1 LRLILTLLCLCLY
14 LTAYASTGSGSV
26 DSLKKLLGQSD
37 YKITADTQ
45 TINRLNELAAEYFQS
60 NPDSAYY
67 YGQKGVELSR
77 KTHYNAGL
85 ANGLLQTGHVNY
97 FKGKSE
103 DALRDLNEAI
113 AIFKILNDKKG
124 IVAGYQSLGAMYTL
138 LADYPLAI
146 KYLSLALDVNA
157 QLGNNELLQTNLYK
171 GMGNVYFSKGE
182 LSKSL
187 DYYYKALF
195 IAIKNHYAVASGNL
209 YNNIGAVLQNME
221 VYPNALEH
229 FKKALSILEGTN
241 NIQSLGTINQNIGE
255 ILLAQNDINGA
266 ISYLNKANYIVNKQN
281 DKDGLS
287 SVYTDLGLCYAAK
300 NDFGKAIS
308 YIDTSLQVAKNYKM
322 IYNQAYALIAMAN
335 VYNLRKDYQKAY
347 SYANEAQQL
356 SVKLGNLS
364 IKANAALQLSKALA
378 GLGKGA
384 QAYLFL
390 VQYIDL
396 KNQLK
401 SNESIEKS
409 TSYNFE
415 LTFALKERQLK
426 QRQHEKDL
434 IYQQK
439 AHNQR
444 LVNMMFVT
452 IILAMLLI
460 IAVYYREKRKQ
471 QNINTMLAHK
481 NHEVLMQKADL
492 DEQAKKLNDL
502 NNLKDRLISILA
514 HDLRAPLSTLRGLF
528 GLLQD
533 DTITHQEM
541 VAMIPSV
548 LKKLEYTS
556 DFLDTLL
563 FWINSQMESFDISVK
578 TFSVSELVLNEAG
591 SYEAE
596 AESKGIRYITNIPEG
611 LTANADPNSIRIVV
625 RNLVTNAIKFSD
637 RDDTIVISVAEENQ
651 KIIVKVADTGMG
663 MLPEQL
669 NKLFKSKV
677 NSKNGTNNESGT
689 GMGLLFCKDL
699 IEKCNGEIWVTSEQG
714 VGTEFTFSIPV
725 KS

>member
-1 LRLILTLLCLCLY
+1 LKISLTLLLLCLCL
-14 LTAYASTGSGSV
+14 TGFASTGNGSV

-45 TINRLNELAAEYFQS
+45 TINRLNELSAEYFQS

-77 KTHYNAGL
+77 KTHYKAGL

-97 FKGKSE
+97 FKGKTE
-103 DALRDLNEAI
+103 DAKQNLNEAI
-113 AIFKILNDKKG
+113 AIFNSLNDKKG
-124 IVAGYQSLGAMYTL
+124 LVASYQSLGAMYTL
-138 LADYPLAI
+138 LADYPAAI
-146 KYLSLALDVNA
+146 KYLNLALDVN
-157 QLGNNELLQTNLYK
+157 QQGNDEMMQTLLYK
-171 GMGNVYFSKGE
+171 SMGNVYFSKGE

-187 DYYYKALF
+187 DYYYKGLF
-195 IAIKNHYAVASGNL
+195 IAIKNHYKLASGNL

-221 VYPNALEH
+221 VYPNALDH
-229 FKKALSILEGTN
+229 FKKALSILDGTDN
-241 NIQSLGTINQNIGE
+241 TQALGTINQNIGE
-255 ILLAQNDINGA
+255 ILLAQNDLNGA
-266 ISYLNKANYIVNKQN
+266 ISYLNKANYIVKKQN

-300 NDFGKAIS
+300 NDFGKAIT
-308 YIDTSLQVAKNYKM
+308 YIDTSLQIAKKYKM
-322 IYNQAYALIAMAN
+322 IYNQAYALIGLAN
-335 VYNLRKDYQKAY
+335 VYNLQKDYKKANG
-347 SYANEAQQL
+347 YAIEAQQL

-364 IKANAALQLSKALA
+364 IKANSALQLSKALA
-378 GLGKGA
+378 GLGKGD
-384 QAYLFL
+384 QAYQFL
-390 VQYIDL
+390 TQYIDL

-415 LTFALKERQLK
+415 LNFALKERQLK
-426 QRQHEKDL
+426 QQQREKDL

-444 LVNMMFVT
+444 LVNVIFVT

-460 IAVYYREKRKQ
+460 IGVYYREKRKQ

-528 GLLQD
+528 SLLQD

-578 TFSVSELVLNEAG
+578 TFSVSELVQNEAD

-611 LTANADPNSIRIVV
+611 LMANADPNSIRIVV
-625 RNLVTNAIKFSD
+625 RNLITNAIKFSD
-637 RDDTIVISVAEENQ
+637 KDNSIVVSVAEENQ
-651 KIIVKVADTGMG
+651 KTIVKVADTGVG
-663 MLPEQL
+663 MSPEQM

-677 NSKNGTNNESGT
+677 DSKNGTANESGT

-725 KS
+725 KY